1 MDLLVASL
9 TQRQQI
15 GQRIF
20 SAVFSIHQM
29 VRLQANVVFP
39 AVLTGIAVA
48 HQTGEAQVLIQPCR
62 VLILAPFELRIIQP
76 RDIHL
81 DIFDD
86 DLADR
91 QRQPLDNP
99 DHLFDIGFDARRD
112 SPPARACSSVGEACR
127 TIPLSCSTALP
138 VSATSIHFRFDIPT
152 MVDLPS
158 EQDLAVS
165 YTGHP
170 RGGASFVDAKR
181 DGLNVP
187 LTGPGEL
194 NGKGAVFYHLSLA
207 CLQQLPCFGWRAR
220 HQRCAILI
228 TDIHIHGG
236 SRPSFQSEMLL
247 AAVERAFCS
256 IHTFTFLLPLMDT
269 DSCTRLEP
277 HLVVS

>member
-194 NGKGAVFYHLSLA
+194 NGKGRCSTTLALPVCNSFRALAGVQGINGVLS
-207 CLQQLPCFGWRAR
+207 
-220 HQRCAILI
+220 
-228 TDIHIHGG
+228 
-236 SRPSFQSEMLL
+236 
-247 AAVERAFCS
+247 
-256 IHTFTFLLPLMDT
+256 
-269 DSCTRLEP
+269 
-277 HLVVS
+277 